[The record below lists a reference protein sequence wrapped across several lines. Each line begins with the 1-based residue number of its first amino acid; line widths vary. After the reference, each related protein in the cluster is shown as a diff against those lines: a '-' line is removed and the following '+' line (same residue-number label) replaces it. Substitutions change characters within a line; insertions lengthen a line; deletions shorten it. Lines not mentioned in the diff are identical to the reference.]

1 MEKKFNWL
9 GWLIILIFAILDT
22 LLFIVGIAL
31 MNNSYNSQ
39 EFGVFIVSSSLVLV
53 IVGAAL
59 MPVWYHWGLGKLLPV
74 RKCTATVVMRETSV
88 NRTLDANGL
97 ETTNVKK
104 FITFDLSN
112 GDRIAFKV
120 PVKKYYTILIGESG
134 LLKYKQQGKHTYFI
148 SFERNKRF

>member
-9 GWLIILIFAILDT
+9 GWLVNALYV
-22 LLFIVGIAL
+22 LLFLSMCYLGTYYQEIGHIQGRNISFSVATL
-31 MNNSYNSQ
+31 MFISGFAMLPIWYNWS
-39 EFGVFIVSSSLVLV
+39 
-53 IVGAAL
+53 
-59 MPVWYHWGLGKLLPV
+59 LGKLLPIQ
-74 RKCTATVVMRETSV
+74 KSNAIVVMKETSV
-88 NRTLDANGL
+88 KRTLNGNGL

-134 LLKYKQQGKHTYFI
+134 LLTYKQQGKHTYFI
-148 SFERNKRF
+148 SFERNKHF

>member
-9 GWLIILIFAILDT
+9 GWLLILIFAILDT

-31 MNNSYNSQ
+31 MNNSYISQ
-39 EFGVFIVSSSLVLV
+39 VFGVFIVSSSLVLV

-134 LLKYKQQGKHTYFI
+134 LLTYKQQGKHTYFI
-148 SFERNKRF
+148 SFERDKRF

>member
-9 GWLIILIFAILDT
+9 GWLVILIFVIMDT

-134 LLKYKQQGKHTYFI
+134 LLTYKQQGKHTYFI
-148 SFERNKRF
+148 SFERDKRF

>member
-1 MEKKFNWL
+1 M
-9 GWLIILIFAILDT
+9 
-22 LLFIVGIAL
+22 
-31 MNNSYNSQ
+31 
-39 EFGVFIVSSSLVLV
+39 
-53 IVGAAL
+53 
-59 MPVWYHWGLGKLLPV
+59 PV

-134 LLKYKQQGKHTYFI
+134 LLTYKQQGKHTYFI

>member
-22 LLFIVGIAL
+22 LLFIVGIVL

-134 LLKYKQQGKHTYFI
+134 LLTYKQQGKHTYFI
-148 SFERNKRF
+148 SFERDKRF

>member
-9 GWLIILIFAILDT
+9 GWLVILIFVIMDT

-112 GDRIAFKV
+112 GDRIAFRV
-120 PVKKYYTILIGESG
+120 PLNIFNKILMGESG
-134 LLKYKQQGKHTYFI
+134 LLTYKQQGKHTYFI
-148 SFERNKRF
+148 SFERDKRF